1 MIEISTFL
9 KFEDKGNNEKKSF
22 FELVYVTIVK
32 LDDSVK
38 EKKEIEKIIL
48 CDVQKDIQ
56 PKLEKSFT
64 DLINNSGFKQVSI
77 KNIDFEKLFN
87 SKVDAV
93 VCDGFV
99 GNVALK
105 TTEGVIKMFGNF
117 LTAEYKKNWFTKI
130 IALISLS
137 LLKAFKRRLD
147 PRRYNGASFLGL
159 NGIVIKS
166 HGGADILS
174 LKTAIITAIEESEN
188 KVIEKIKKQIK
199 IESNLLS

>member
-1 MIEISTFL
+1 MKNYKILGEFIKDISSETKDIQTYLFVKDYISKYQLTIDINSQPTKNKLIEVSTFL

-64 DLINNSGFKQVSI
+64 DLINNSGFKQVSV

-87 SKVDAV
+87 SK
-93 VCDGFV
+93 F
-99 GNVALK
+99 N
-105 TTEGVIKMFGNF
+105 
-117 LTAEYKKNWFTKI
+117 
-130 IALISLS
+130 
-137 LLKAFKRRLD
+137 
-147 PRRYNGASFLGL
+147 
-159 NGIVIKS
+159 
-166 HGGADILS
+166 
-174 LKTAIITAIEESEN
+174 
-188 KVIEKIKKQIK
+188 
-199 IESNLLS
+199 

>member
-1 MIEISTFL
+1 MKNYKILAELIKDTSGETKDIQTYLFVKDYISKYQLTIDINSQPTKNKLIEVSTLL

-64 DLINNSGFKQVSI
+64 DLINNSGFKQVSV

-87 SKVDAV
+87 SR
-93 VCDGFV
+93 F
-99 GNVALK
+99 N
-105 TTEGVIKMFGNF
+105 
-117 LTAEYKKNWFTKI
+117 
-130 IALISLS
+130 
-137 LLKAFKRRLD
+137 
-147 PRRYNGASFLGL
+147 
-159 NGIVIKS
+159 
-166 HGGADILS
+166 
-174 LKTAIITAIEESEN
+174 
-188 KVIEKIKKQIK
+188 
-199 IESNLLS
+199 